1 MSGSVPEYDI
11 VVALNVMTPMRDGVR
26 LAADIYRPAHNGE
39 PDAGPF
45 PTILARTSYD
55 KTDPVNWIEPV
66 ANFFTPRGYVVV
78 LQDLRGRGRSE
89 GTGQYFHVVNPRE
102 GEDGYDTVEWIAAQP
117 WSNGRVGT
125 VGSSHGG
132 IVQTA
137 MALLRPPHLTAMW
150 ADVSPVNVYDGTCRE
165 GGAMALHMFGAQFLH
180 GHDAQEIR
188 DDPAAKA
195 VMMEAMEN
203 LRDVVCK
210 APFKPGHTP
219 LAVVP
224 NLEKTFFD
232 YYYRGEYDDFWSQDC
247 LDFAQ
252 NFDRHADIPLTIGS
266 GWYDAIL
273 RDCHNYFTAMSKKN
287 SACTRL
293 LLGPWTHNSMGGEGS
308 TYSGDVDFG
317 RDALFGNKVHNEER
331 LRWFDRWLKD
341 IPTGVED
348 EPPVRIFVMG
358 GGDGRRDR
366 DGHLNHGGQW
376 RTEQEWPLARAL
388 ETTYYLRTGGGL
400 SREEPGEDDSPAGFA
415 FDPGH
420 PVPTVAGA
428 VTGFYELL
436 PLAEEMDTRYV
447 RPRARMRSIVVNGG
461 VHQKEEPGIVGAR
474 PPYPLLS
481 ERPDV
486 LVFQTPPL
494 EEDVEVT
501 GPVIVRL
508 WVSSSAVDTDFT
520 ARLLDIHP
528 PNEDYPNGYHMNLMD
543 SIIRARYREGWE
555 KAVFMKPDQVYEVQ
569 ISLVPTSNLFKA
581 GHRIRLDISSSNF
594 PRFDVNPNTG
604 EPMGRHTHT
613 AVAHNTVY
621 VDREHPSQVVLP
633 IIPRG

>member
-1 MSGSVPEYDI
+1 M
-11 VVALNVMTPMRDGVR
+11 
-26 LAADIYRPAHNGE
+26 
-39 PDAGPF
+39 
-45 PTILARTSYD
+45 
-55 KTDPVNWIEPV
+55 
-66 ANFFTPRGYVVV
+66 
-78 LQDLRGRGRSE
+78 
-89 GTGQYFHVVNPRE
+89 
-102 GEDGYDTVEWIAAQP
+102 
-117 WSNGRVGT
+117 
-125 VGSSHGG
+125 
-132 IVQTA
+132 
-137 MALLRPPHLTAMW
+137 
-150 ADVSPVNVYDGTCRE
+150 
-165 GGAMALHMFGAQFLH
+165 
-180 GHDAQEIR
+180 
-188 DDPAAKA
+188 
-195 VMMEAMEN
+195 
-203 LRDVVCK
+203 
-210 APFKPGHTP
+210 
-219 LAVVP
+219 
-224 NLEKTFFD
+224 
-232 YYYRGEYDDFWSQDC
+232 
-247 LDFAQ
+247 
-252 NFDRHADIPLTIGS
+252 
-266 GWYDAIL
+266 
-273 RDCHNYFTAMSKKN
+273 
-287 SACTRL
+287 
-293 LLGPWTHNSMGGEGS
+293 
-308 TYSGDVDFG
+308 
-317 RDALFGNKVHNEER
+317 
-331 LRWFDRWLKD
+331 
-341 IPTGVED
+341 
-348 EPPVRIFVMG
+348 
-358 GGDGRRDR
+358 
-366 DGHLNHGGQW
+366 
-376 RTEQEWPLARAL
+376 
-388 ETTYYLRTGGGL
+388 

-621 VDREHPSQVVLP
+621 VDREHPSQVVPADHPAGIVYRADHALVAHGAAP
-633 IIPRG
+633 LANRPLSTAWGRGVWASNPRRRVLKAFPQPPVNL